1 MTDEEIYEKL
11 NQIDDLKDRVLLKS
25 ILNGVFVNLKEESE
39 KKFSLLE
46 KKVFDEVQY
55 ENEKYKVFATVMK
68 RNKIDLTDEF
78 LFTMIPQDLKEPV
91 YEIKDILNSLEE
103 KRSFSLFNVFMEC
116 DYLTFKKFLE
126 SDLSINGVIITNK
139 KKYEARFIIKKNLD
153 YINKIKRL
161 YRIFINNNIPWST
174 INNPYIHK
182 FANVILVGTKE
193 ELNSEEKIEK
203 IDIDFGEY
211 SKYIRY
217 DMVPMWN
224 VKEEAMK
231 STSFPVPC
239 VDKINFEHNIQV
251 AKGNGYLV
259 EVDEES
265 INYVMFKEGTII
277 VSSDTEKSDMWNVLE
292 IISSQKMQKK
302 QYDYEIMSNK
312 VKISFSNRMF
322 QGISQ
327 KIKTKT
333 DLARV
338 VDSYEVSRFLKFK
351 DTKLINIMDRTLK
364 ETYEVND
371 FIVDEI
377 RDSNVKKV
385 LILSFEAQEKN
396 NYLNYDILSFI
407 ISEVQFIYPEYECEG
422 RLI

>member
-1 MTDEEIYEKL
+1 
-11 NQIDDLKDRVLLKS
+11 
-25 ILNGVFVNLKEESE
+25 
-39 KKFSLLE
+39 
-46 KKVFDEVQY
+46 
-55 ENEKYKVFATVMK
+55 
-68 RNKIDLTDEF
+68 
-78 LFTMIPQDLKEPV
+78 
-91 YEIKDILNSLEE
+91 
-103 KRSFSLFNVFMEC
+103 
-116 DYLTFKKFLE
+116 
-126 SDLSINGVIITNK
+126 
-139 KKYEARFIIKKNLD
+139 
-153 YINKIKRL
+153 
-161 YRIFINNNIPWST
+161 
-174 INNPYIHK
+174 
-182 FANVILVGTKE
+182 
-193 ELNSEEKIEK
+193 
-203 IDIDFGEY
+203 
-211 SKYIRY
+211 
-217 DMVPMWN
+217 
-224 VKEEAMK
+224 
-231 STSFPVPC
+231 
-239 VDKINFEHNIQV
+239 
-251 AKGNGYLV
+251 
-259 EVDEES
+259 
-265 INYVMFKEGTII
+265 
-277 VSSDTEKSDMWNVLE
+277 MWNVLE

-377 RDSNVKKV
+377 RDSNIKKV

>member
-1 MTDEEIYEKL
+1 
-11 NQIDDLKDRVLLKS
+11 
-25 ILNGVFVNLKEESE
+25 
-39 KKFSLLE
+39 
-46 KKVFDEVQY
+46 
-55 ENEKYKVFATVMK
+55 
-68 RNKIDLTDEF
+68 
-78 LFTMIPQDLKEPV
+78 
-91 YEIKDILNSLEE
+91 
-103 KRSFSLFNVFMEC
+103 
-116 DYLTFKKFLE
+116 
-126 SDLSINGVIITNK
+126 
-139 KKYEARFIIKKNLD
+139 
-153 YINKIKRL
+153 
-161 YRIFINNNIPWST
+161 
-174 INNPYIHK
+174 
-182 FANVILVGTKE
+182 
-193 ELNSEEKIEK
+193 
-203 IDIDFGEY
+203 
-211 SKYIRY
+211 
-217 DMVPMWN
+217 MVPMWN

>member
-1 MTDEEIYEKL
+1 
-11 NQIDDLKDRVLLKS
+11 
-25 ILNGVFVNLKEESE
+25 
-39 KKFSLLE
+39 
-46 KKVFDEVQY
+46 
-55 ENEKYKVFATVMK
+55 
-68 RNKIDLTDEF
+68 
-78 LFTMIPQDLKEPV
+78 
-91 YEIKDILNSLEE
+91 
-103 KRSFSLFNVFMEC
+103 
-116 DYLTFKKFLE
+116 
-126 SDLSINGVIITNK
+126 
-139 KKYEARFIIKKNLD
+139 
-153 YINKIKRL
+153 
-161 YRIFINNNIPWST
+161 
-174 INNPYIHK
+174 
-182 FANVILVGTKE
+182 
-193 ELNSEEKIEK
+193 
-203 IDIDFGEY
+203 
-211 SKYIRY
+211 
-217 DMVPMWN
+217 
-224 VKEEAMK
+224 
-231 STSFPVPC
+231 
-239 VDKINFEHNIQV
+239 
-251 AKGNGYLV
+251 
-259 EVDEES
+259 
-265 INYVMFKEGTII
+265 
-277 VSSDTEKSDMWNVLE
+277 
-292 IISSQKMQKK
+292 MQKK